1 MNRFLPFVP
10 LLTALLLASGTSSA
24 QQRLQINP
32 YSTSAAPRGPADQDL
47 NFGSITNTICFHHV
61 PASTS
66 SPEVSVRCGSNR
78 WPPEPVCDDPRLRE
92 HGVPVHVGTTY
103 FDRPHQVVVHL
114 AFNAGCVDSAGG
126 TGPST
131 APLSHSAGCASLYS
145 PGSAMF
151 INCQLN
157 PSFECLWN
165 PDAAVCIVDD
175 FIDCDRYADNHQW
188 AECVRNGGTALG
200 GVRP

>member
-1 MNRFLPFVP
+1 MNRFLPLVP

-78 WPPEPVCDDPRLRE
+78 WPPEPLCDDPRLRE

-114 AFNAGCVDSAGG
+114 AFDAGCVDSPGG
-126 TGPST
+126 PGSST
-131 APLSHSAGCASLYS
+131 VGVVPVAGCSLFAASS
-145 PGSAMF
+145 QMF
-151 INCQLN
+151 AACQQN
-157 PSFECLWN
+157 PAAFECAWN
-165 PDAAVCIVDD
+165 PDACGDAHL
-175 FIDCDRYADNHQW
+175 DCDRYADNHEW